1 MFNFINLCISYG
13 YLYHNDHCTFLQ
25 NKTDLFFLPWL
36 KYTGFLCLILLR
48 LLSPSSHPHG
58 VKVWYCTL
66 VSLSAWEPQ
75 KLQADIDIDRTA
87 CFGCIS
93 HSHNTPSLGAVKEM
107 WYVCMAFAFMLLQPS
122 VEQNWSV
129 NRSSSVCTDQLSP
142 IDIADK
148 NCVSYCITS
157 WVYRPYYSVI
167 TGQSSPWLDSKPKY
181 TFLLWFIRV
190 SGLQTNIVG
199 DPLLLS
205 FYPLKACHLE
215 EWTHCHFIDET
226 PDHHVITRLW
236 SASNLPHS
244 QHAASSSVLK
254 NPNKYCTYCIPY

>member
-1 MFNFINLCISYG
+1 MFNFINLCISYC
-13 YLYHNDHCTFLQ
+13 YFYHNDHCTFLQ

-48 LLSPSSHPHG
+48 LLSPSSPTSYHPRG

-129 NRSSSVCTDQLSP
+129 NRSSSVCTEQLPTEQSDRYCRQKIAYHIVSLVECIVPTTQWSP
-142 IDIADK
+142 ANPARDWIP
-148 NCVSYCITS
+148 NQNTHF
-157 WVYRPYYSVI
+157 YYDLFECPAFRQI
-167 TGQSSPWLDSKPKY
+167 
-181 TFLLWFIRV
+181 
-190 SGLQTNIVG
+190 
-199 DPLLLS
+199 
-205 FYPLKACHLE
+205 
-215 EWTHCHFIDET
+215 
-226 PDHHVITRLW
+226 
-236 SASNLPHS
+236 
-244 QHAASSSVLK
+244 
-254 NPNKYCTYCIPY
+254 